1 MSKKTAVRWLSSFR
15 EKMKMKKMGK
25 LQKISL
31 FIEKKKQNKKLP
43 NYCLKHSKDTQKY
56 HLKNGNF
63 FRENNICEERYPF
76 ISLKRRAKGRSFED
90 GYST

>member
-1 MSKKTAVRWLSSFR
+1 MSKKTAVRRLSSFR
-15 EKMKMKKMGK
+15 EKMKMKKNGEIAENFTFYWK
-25 LQKISL
+25 
-31 FIEKKKQNKKLP
+31 KKLP
-43 NYCLKHSKDTQKY
+43 NYCLKHSKGTQKY

>member
-1 MSKKTAVRWLSSFR
+1 MSKKTAVRRLSKFSR
-15 EKMKMKKMGK
+15 KNENEEMGK

-31 FIEKKKQNKKLP
+31 FIEKKKKLP
-43 NYCLKHSKDTQKY
+43 NYCLKHSKETQEY

-63 FRENNICEERYPF
+63 FRENNICEERYPL
-76 ISLKRRAKGRSFED
+76 ISLKRRAKGRSFEG